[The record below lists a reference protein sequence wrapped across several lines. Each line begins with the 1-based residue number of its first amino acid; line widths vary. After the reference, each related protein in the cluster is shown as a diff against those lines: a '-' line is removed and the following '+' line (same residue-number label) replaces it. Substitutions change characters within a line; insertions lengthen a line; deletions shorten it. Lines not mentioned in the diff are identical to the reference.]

1 MGYRLGCLTNRI
13 SGCLVWRARMLY
25 FGAPVTCSRRGCCGF
40 ECSCPGSLPSSSSHH
55 RVLFS
60 GTGFLTGASLSDFL
74 VMSQLPAFSFAMSTS
89 GFSIQW
95 DSLPLSSFLD
105 WGRSVSLFCGSE
117 SRYCS
122 NVCLHQTNADACQDP
137 YESGQILA
145 GRDLSG
151 GLKRWYVR
159 HEMIL

>member
-1 MGYRLGCLTNRI
+1 MTTIRHNGLFLQGSVGYRLGCLTNRI

-137 YESGQILA
+137 
-145 GRDLSG
+145 
-151 GLKRWYVR
+151 
-159 HEMIL
+159 